1 MSEYIQVKQ
10 LTYSVELAKRWVN
23 SSRLTVGTPKTSSR
37 ITAASDLSL
46 TATCALQI
54 VSVKAA
60 AKDVQNLESEM
71 DNNHIFCCGESIPV
85 VIGAHLYLLLLQCD
99 VSRVHCPSSVL
110 PCSPGYAYRLLD
122 RL

>member
-1 MSEYIQVKQ
+1 MSECIQVKQ

-23 SSRLTVGTPKTSSR
+23 SSRLTIGAPKTSSR

-46 TATCALQI
+46 TATRALQM
-54 VSVKAA
+54 VLVKAA
-60 AKDVQNLESEM
+60 IKDVQNLESGM
-71 DNNHIFCCGESIPV
+71 DNNRIFCCGKSVPV
-85 VIGAHLYLLLLQCD
+85 LIEAPLYLPLLQCD
-99 VSRVHCPSSVL
+99 VSRVHCTSSAL